1 MDLDVIQYLA
11 KAKKKQDSAA
21 LHSAFNELQEM
32 TEAEDSGGTLSV
44 DQHMYISC
52 AEVALELGCLDITA
66 ACLKKFFNG
75 NPPADQY
82 LCRAFL
88 CQSQLKCPPPTGSMG
103 DFKENVQY
111 FLKAIDISKREK
123 RSHFIVFNASVLYLQ
138 MVRPLLQP
146 GRCCHLISSLRQVV
160 KSLEL
165 VGDKDHSWR
174 AELMMHVIDSLL
186 DAGRTDD
193 AASYARVTEEFIK
206 KHCPHLY
213 SNVFRLQV
221 WHNLSKREILLKKS
235 RQSTTLT
242 VIYKMLQFKRGLGEI
257 SEDELAKK
265 DFNEL
270 EEIFSLLGDSTK
282 VSLRT
287 PIPPANRVSFLLE
300 LALLALQGKNHKV
313 ATKCLKKLKSTGE
326 TSIGEQI
333 IMECI
338 NCEINLRKK
347 ETKMNDYSKSSVEAR
362 LKAIAKL
369 NQCLQAAVREGDPQ
383 AVQAVCATQWSFCL
397 PLLQHNLRRHVKTSL
412 SRVAQA
418 LEDMQCMLFPVRC
431 LVHAELAVT
440 EEEDG
445 LLEASMSHLQKAM
458 LLDNGTQKERLS
470 SAFHL
475 LQLRRNLYQSPSRTE
490 DKAAMLMQ
498 QVKDRQPQQN
508 TDCRPLLLTVG
519 QLLAPADFQ
528 MVLNADNISK
538 ITKVSVG
545 CGPIAQL
552 SAEAHNY
559 YAAVQKLDGYLDRQG
574 ENADNTE
581 RLRLWATLAKTA
593 RKQEVWDV
601 CRVACR
607 FCLLYDEAKS
617 KMSKCHKSK
626 CSEEESST
634 ENLSS
639 YEENQPCPKKL
650 RLLAEICFIT
660 AEVPHYYCIEHEDG
674 NPNWTKQ
681 YLHIRCIFLLATAQ
695 KLQMQGVQLNSPA
708 VLPQD
713 VDVSEDDPHWIIYRD
728 WIQDLS
734 AYATSTFLRAAEL
747 GTHIREPWVVANSAI
762 YLWNYNRHLLIT
774 GHYNCLIPTFQS
786 LVEMFQKTECT
797 GNHALLVLL
806 CDAVARGLYQHLA
819 VPDNME
825 QNSPQDKGKVKSDKG
840 NGGQATV
847 LEPDALLKVQK
858 AFELCNYALSI
869 SNCNTTGETVP
880 IAVQK
885 QLVATWVR
893 IKTLLQQ
900 QTGCSTETDEKNEEI
915 SPMTRVLIAVEM
927 LQSYKNSSHL
937 EGYDPSLS
945 TLVTMV
951 CNCNWTDAVVE
962 LQTWCQLAAFCH
974 HAKEYSLVLSC
985 TERAMQLEDAA
996 SKCLNTTPCLLY
1008 GLPAVNE
1015 MLSTAACLRGLSSI
1029 HESIGDVHI
1038 YKTAM
1043 DMLLSS
1049 VRYAQKAGHPELCFT
1064 AARHYWNN
1072 CLPLTNSPEER
1083 HQFKEPLEAILN
1095 ALLQTYPKHTNK
1107 QDKVKHLQ
1115 KGVPLGSSK
1124 PEAQNEEVLTL
1135 RSSMYC
1141 LLLQIYIDRTDC
1153 NGALQLLD
1161 NAVRD
1166 MPGTK
1171 HRLLLLKYRI
1181 QMKARLGESVL
1192 MDMQTL
1198 QGKEEQ
1204 NCSLMWHK
1212 AALCSCNV
1220 TQQLTCYQK
1229 SVTSLM
1235 SEENQSQKVGFL
1247 LAFGAWLY
1255 CHNLS
1260 TEEAQHQV
1268 QWAIDILL
1276 HLETEQSEK
1285 SAVPVS
1291 DVESQKMDTD
1301 SVKCETLAV
1310 VQGLS
1315 FTQSVSSL
1323 REVQRLDSLVQ
1334 AHTLLAVM
1342 ADRNSP
1348 EHQFNLLRAY
1358 DFVLQIW
1365 QMSTAVVSLTPSE
1378 HAKSQSPTPAGA
1390 KKDKSKSKKP
1400 TPPQVNP
1407 KPVLDLTLPSSLE
1420 YWVKY
1425 TCSEQ
1430 VRYTFKT
1437 NCNPQCISI
1446 HSITNPTQSLF
1457 YLDLLEKEL
1466 HSLSLGHLTLPVMH
1480 LAETFAHD
1488 LLDRRSLS
1496 DLYRLR
1502 IVKTCCQLGMET
1514 HSPYHES
1521 LLNLMKM
1528 PEEEQIRCHG
1538 EITLLQERRRLYKSH
1553 NQKSD
1558 MESHLQRRNLF
1569 KLNIWLD
1576 KAEVC
1581 LGMGLYQGAR
1591 QLLAE
1596 AQLVALEFED
1606 QTLISRIL
1614 LSMATLACD
1623 EQNHTQALYL
1633 LDKAQAQGGDEDFW
1647 YKFTIT
1653 KVAAVVGQ
1661 GLQDLQDKIDQI
1673 IKQGCEALTV
1683 VLQQRINRVSEITF
1697 LIASLEMRG
1706 AIECI
1711 CAISGS
1717 EPGVALFTTELQM
1730 LKAACDTLGRCAR
1743 VFTQLNY
1750 RAHAAKS
1757 HEECTYGLRFLANKA
1772 TDKKEKQRFLL
1783 DGLSHMQ
1790 SAISEQEHVVLNA
1803 ENLLHLEDA
1812 SCGVILSPKWALLRL
1827 RLTLADVCLAILEE
1841 HCEEIVNRALAKD
1854 KTIAEIA
1861 IEDFMRSIPETN
1873 SIEQEWMN
1881 VGSTSGQ
1888 MALCQLAAVN
1898 SCSLDDMEMRAHCLS
1913 LMGKTLRLLA
1923 VQEDPVYMFS
1933 LWNRDMKKA
1942 GPDDPNAT
1950 STEEN
1955 SSKEKESVL
1964 NSKDSK
1970 MTSSKNIEPQP
1981 KKRRVEQLLAQAIN
1995 VLSETV
2001 SLCLQH
2007 SLSVSILSDAS
2018 LNMLECLGQSDH
2030 ELACQYLCL
2039 FQSAC
2044 TVDVMADILS
2054 LACDDTSVSQLSA
2067 LLSLYRK
2074 LCASQ
2079 DGRPTKMLE
2088 GVRHTLNSISKAFS
2102 QLTINPEHLNLLA
2115 ELSSDLKII
2124 LLQHS
2129 KDGSEL
2135 YGALCKVAE
2144 SQENQKA
2151 KTSEGSLT
2159 CSKVAKVS
2167 VCPRALLALREQTRA
2182 FDQKMRHA
2190 LLKEAC
2196 LNEGRQKTPE
2206 EDNSSH
2212 PKNEEENPLT
2222 LHFREIVHQM
2232 EEYLDPLISQFDFT
2246 FLSSQQ
2252 SSQPVSQEL
2261 QTKIEEKKVS
2271 TGEEATPEKSGE
2283 FVVLLADW
2291 NLMELP
2297 LEALPVLEGGRLNSV
2312 SRDFSLQLLCSRI
2325 PREEPVKA
2333 VEKDPKGAKGMKGK
2347 TDQSQVIKATPA
2359 SHVLPE
2365 HTIPVDTRNFKC
2377 IFNDKDIVNTFSNF
2391 EGTSL
2396 VESMKMNWGVYGQ
2409 HFNHLLAGFLDI
2421 KQTPSLSQIEK
2432 VLCQCSG
2439 FMYLGTERFLSP
2451 IPPAKLAALNL
2462 SECHIALLFDLVQST
2477 NVLHSS
2483 NLNIHKRAGQ
2493 RTLEK
2498 PSEVALLLSLNGV
2511 NCIVLN
2517 QWHSSLQQNSE
2528 YMTNFLDNFLS
2539 SRQTSGQIVHFLRQD
2554 EEAMGSNDDSSIS
2567 DLEEDIQH
2575 KPDLTPSAFNCV
2587 LYGLPIM
2594 IGG

>member
-11 KAKKKQDSAA
+11 KAKKKQDPAA
-21 LHSAFNELQEM
+21 LQAAFNELEEM
-32 TEAEDSGGTLSV
+32 TDPDSGGTLSF

-52 AEVALELGCLDITA
+52 AEVGLQLGCLDITA
-66 ACLKKFFNG
+66 ACLKKFFDG

-88 CQSQLKCPPPTGSMG
+88 CQIQLKCPPPTGTMA

-111 FLKAIDISKREK
+111 CLKAIDISKREK
-123 RSHFIVFNASVLYLQ
+123 RSHYIVFNASVLYLQ
-138 MVRPLLQP
+138 TVRPLLQP
-146 GRCCHLISSLRQVV
+146 GRCCHLITSLRQVV
-160 KSLEL
+160 KSLEM
-165 VGDKDHSWR
+165 VVDKDHSWR
-174 AELMMHVIDSLL
+174 AELMMHLIDALL
-186 DAGRTDD
+186 DAGKTDD

-206 KHCPHLY
+206 KHCMHLY
-213 SNVFRLQV
+213 SKVFRLQV
-221 WHNLSKREILLKKS
+221 WHNLSKREIILKKS
-235 RQSTTLT
+235 RQSTALT
-242 VIYKMLQFKRGLGEI
+242 VIYKLLQCKRGLGEI
-257 SEDELAKK
+257 SQDELAKK
-265 DFNEL
+265 DLNEL
-270 EEIFSLLGDSTK
+270 EEIFSLMGESTK
-282 VSLRT
+282 PSLRT
-287 PIPPANRVSFLLE
+287 PIPPSNRVSFLLE
-300 LALLALQGKNHKV
+300 LAFLALQGKNHKV
-313 ATKCLKKLKSTGE
+313 ADKCLKKLKSFGE

-333 IMECI
+333 MMECI

-347 ETKMNDYSKSSVEAR
+347 ETKTNDYSKSSVEAR
-362 LKAIAKL
+362 LKAILKL

-397 PLLQHNLRRHVKTSL
+397 PLLQHNLRRHVKTPL

-418 LEDMQCMLFPVRC
+418 LEDMQCMLFTVRC
-431 LVHAELAVT
+431 QVHAELAVT

-445 LLEASMSHLQKAM
+445 LLEASLNHLQKAM
-458 LLDNGTQKERLS
+458 QLDNGTQKERLS

-475 LQLRRNLYQSPSRTE
+475 LQLRRNLYQTPSRIE

-498 QVKDRQPQQN
+498 QIKERQPH

-538 ITKVSVG
+538 ITKSTVG
-545 CGPIAQL
+545 CGPTAQL

-607 FCLLYDEAKS
+607 FCLLYDEARS

-626 CSEEESST
+626 CSEEEIPSENISSF
-634 ENLSS
+634 
-639 YEENQPCPKKL
+639 EEIQPCPKKL

-660 AEVPHYYCIEHEDG
+660 AE
-674 NPNWTKQ
+674 
-681 YLHIRCIFLLATAQ
+681 ATAQ
-695 KLQMQGVQLNSPA
+695 KLQMLGVQLNSPA

-713 VDVSEDDPHWIIYRD
+713 VGVSEDDKHWIIYRD

-734 AYATSTFLRAAEL
+734 GYATSTFLRAAEL
-747 GTHIREPWVVANSAI
+747 GTQIREPWVVANSAI
-762 YLWNYNRHLLIT
+762 YLWNYNKHLLVT
-774 GHYNCLIPTFQS
+774 GDYNCLIPTFQS

-806 CDAVARGLYQHLA
+806 CDAVARGLYLHLA
-819 VPDNME
+819 VPDKME
-825 QNSPQDKGKVKSDKG
+825 QAYPQDKGKVKFDK
-840 NGGQATV
+840 QITSVSTTV
-847 LEPDALLKVQK
+847 LEPDDLIKVQK

-869 SNCNTTGETVP
+869 SNNNTTGETVP

-885 QLVATWVR
+885 QVVATWVR

-900 QTGCSTETDEKNEEI
+900 QTGCNGETEEKNEEY

-927 LQSYKNSSHL
+927 LQSYKNASPM

-945 TLVTMV
+945 TLVSMV
-951 CNCNWTDAVVE
+951 SNCNWTDAVVE

-974 HAKEYSLVLSC
+974 HAKEYSLVLNC

-996 SKCLNTTPCLLY
+996 LKCLNTTPCLLY

-1029 HESIGDVHI
+1029 HQSIGDLHI

-1049 VRYAQKAGHPELCFT
+1049 IRYALKAGHPELCFT

-1072 CLPLTNSPEER
+1072 CLPLTHSPEER
-1083 HQFKEPLEAILN
+1083 HQLKEPLEAILS
-1095 ALLQTYPKHTNK
+1095 ALLQTHPKHTNK
-1107 QDKVKHLQ
+1107 QDKVKQPQ

-1135 RSSMYC
+1135 RSSMYG
-1141 LLLQIYIDRTDC
+1141 LLLQIYIDRTDF

-1212 AALCSCNV
+1212 AALCSCNK
-1220 TQQLTCYQK
+1220 TQQMTCYQK

-1235 SEENQSQKVGFL
+1235 SEENQWQKISFL

-1255 CHNLS
+1255 CHNMS

-1276 HLETEQSEK
+1276 HLGTGQSEK
-1285 SAVPVS
+1285 SGVAVS
-1291 DVESQKMDTD
+1291 EEGSEEMDTG
-1301 SVKCETLAV
+1301 SLKCETLAV

-1315 FTQSVSSL
+1315 FTQTVSSL
-1323 REVQRLDSLVQ
+1323 KEVQRLDSLVQ

-1342 ADRNSP
+1342 ADRNSS

-1365 QMSTAVVSLTPSE
+1365 QVSAEVVSMSPSE
-1378 HAKSQSPTPAGA
+1378 NIKGQSPNPAGN
-1390 KKDKSKSKKP
+1390 KKDKGKGKKLKDP
-1400 TPPQVNP
+1400 SPPDMTP
-1407 KPVLDLTLPSSLE
+1407 KPVLEPTRPYTLE

-1425 TCSEQ
+1425 ICSDQ

-1437 NCNPQCISI
+1437 NRNPQCINI
-1446 HSITNPTQSLF
+1446 HTITNQNQSLF

-1466 HSLSLGHLTLPVMH
+1466 NSLSLSHLTLPIMH

-1502 IVKTCCQLGMET
+1502 IVRTCCQLGMET
-1514 HSPYHES
+1514 HSSYHES
-1521 LLNLMKM
+1521 LLSLMNM
-1528 PEEEQIRCHG
+1528 REQEQIRCHRAF
-1538 EITLLQERRRLYKSH
+1538 TLLQERRRLYKSN
-1553 NQKSD
+1553 NQKTD
-1558 MESHLQRRNLF
+1558 MESGLQRRNSFRLD
-1569 KLNIWLD
+1569 IWID
-1576 KAEVC
+1576 KADVC
-1581 LGMGLYQGAR
+1581 IEMGLYQGAR

-1596 AQLVALEFED
+1596 AQLVALEFDD
-1606 QTLISRIL
+1606 QSVMPRIL
-1614 LSMATLACD
+1614 LSMATLAC
-1623 EQNHTQALYL
+1623 EEHNYAEALYL
-1633 LDKAQAQGGDEDFW
+1633 LDKAQAMGGDEHFW
-1647 YKFTIT
+1647 YKFTLT

-1661 GLQDLQDKIDQI
+1661 RPQDAQTKMDQI

-1683 VLQQRINRVSEITF
+1683 VLKQRLNRVSEITF
-1697 LIASLEMRG
+1697 LIESLEMRG

-1711 CAISGS
+1711 SAICGS
-1717 EPGVALFTTELQM
+1717 EPGVRLSTKEFLV
-1730 LKAACDTLGRCAR
+1730 LKAACDTLGKCAS
-1743 VFTQLNY
+1743 VFTHLNY

-1757 HEECTYGLRFLANKA
+1757 HEQCTYGLRFLAYKA

-1783 DGLSHMQ
+1783 DALSHMQ
-1790 SAISEQEHVVLNA
+1790 LSISEQERVVLNA
-1803 ENLLHLEDA
+1803 ENLLQLEEA
-1812 SCGVILSPKWALLRL
+1812 SSGAILSPKWTLLRL
-1827 RLTLADVCLAILEE
+1827 RLSLVDVCLAILEE
-1841 HCEEIVNRALAKD
+1841 HCEEIVNRALTKD
-1854 KTIAEIA
+1854 KTIAQIA

-1881 VGSTSGQ
+1881 VGSTLGQ
-1888 MALCQLAAVN
+1888 MALGQLAAVN
-1898 SCSLDDMEMRAHCLS
+1898 SCSLDDLEMRAHCLC

-1923 VQEDPVYMFS
+1923 VQEDPVYISS
-1933 LWNRDMKKA
+1933 LWKK
-1942 GPDDPNAT
+1942 DPKLQVT
-1950 STEEN
+1950 CDSTVKITEEEN
-1955 SSKEKESVL
+1955 CVKDKESVL
-1964 NSKDSK
+1964 SSKESR
-1970 MTSSKNIEPQP
+1970 MTSAKSTEPQQ
-1981 KKRRVEQLLAQAIN
+1981 KKHKVELLLAQANN

-2007 SLSVSILSDAS
+2007 NLSASILSDAS
-2018 LNMLECLGQSDH
+2018 LNMLECLGNSHH
-2030 ELACQYLCL
+2030 ELACQYLAL

-2044 TVDVMADILS
+2044 IADVMADVLS

-2074 LCASQ
+2074 LFVSQ
-2079 DGRPTKMLE
+2079 EGRPTKMLE
-2088 GVRHTLNSISKAFS
+2088 AVRHSLNSISKAFS
-2102 QLTINPEHLNLLA
+2102 QLTINPNHLNLLA
-2115 ELSSDLKII
+2115 ELSPDLNII

-2135 YGALCKVAE
+2135 YGAFYKVTE
-2144 SQENQKA
+2144 PQENLKG
-2151 KTSEGSLT
+2151 KTTPGSPT
-2159 CSKVAKVS
+2159 CSRVAKIS
-2167 VCPRALLALREQTRA
+2167 VCPRALLALREQARA

-2190 LLKEAC
+2190 LLKETC
-2196 LNEGRQKTPE
+2196 LHEGRVKTPE
-2206 EDNSSH
+2206 EDQVSH
-2212 PKNEEENPLT
+2212 PTSDEKNALT
-2222 LHFREIVHQM
+2222 LHFKDIVHKM

-2246 FLSSQQ
+2246 FLSSPE
-2252 SSQPVSQEL
+2252 SADPAPEEC
-2261 QTKIEEKKVS
+2261 QTKTEDKKV
-2271 TGEEATPEKSGE
+2271 TICEAAPQNPGE

-2291 NLMELP
+2291 KLMELP
-2297 LEALPVLEGGRLNSV
+2297 LEALSILQGDLLTSV

-2325 PREEPVKA
+2325 PKEEPKKVD
-2333 VEKDPKGAKGMKGK
+2333 KDAKGGKGMKGK
-2347 TDQSQVIKATPA
+2347 GNQSQVIKATPIDHA
-2359 SHVLPE
+2359 LPE

-2396 VESMKMNWGVYGQ
+2396 VERMKMNWPAYGQ
-2409 HFNHLLAGFLDI
+2409 HFTNLLAGFLSI
-2421 KQTPSLSQIEK
+2421 KQTPSLGEMEQLLSK
-2432 VLCQCSG
+2432 CSG
-2439 FMYLGTERFLSP
+2439 FMYLGAERFLAP
-2451 IPPAKLAALNL
+2451 IPLAKLAALNL
-2462 SECHIALLFDLVQST
+2462 SECHMALIFDLVQS

-2483 NLNIHKRAGQ
+2483 NNDMHKRAGQ

-2498 PSEVALLLSLNGV
+2498 PSEIALLLSLNGV
-2511 NCIVLN
+2511 TCIVLN
-2517 QWHSSLQQNSE
+2517 QWHSSLEQNSE

-2539 SRQTSGQIVHFLRQD
+2539 GRQTSGQIVHSLRQD
-2554 EEAMGSNDDSSIS
+2554 DDTTESNGFFFLMGNLF
-2567 DLEEDIQH
+2567 DLYR
-2575 KPDLTPSAFNCV
+2575 F
-2587 LYGLPIM
+2587 
-2594 IGG
+2594 

>member
-11 KAKKKQDSAA
+11 KARKKQDSAA
-21 LHSAFNELQEM
+21 LQSAFNELEEM
-32 TEAEDSGGTLSV
+32 TEAEVSGGTLSV

-52 AEVALELGCLDITA
+52 AEVALELGCLEITA
-66 ACLKKFFNG
+66 ACLKKFFDG

-123 RSHFIVFNASVLYLQ
+123 RSHYIVFNASVIYLQ

-165 VGDKDHSWR
+165 VADKDHSWR
-174 AELMMHVIDSLL
+174 AELMMHLIDSLL
-186 DAGRTDD
+186 DAGKTDD

-221 WHNLSKREILLKKS
+221 WHNLSKREVLLKKS
-235 RQSTTLT
+235 RQSTALT

-257 SEDELAKK
+257 NEDELAKK

-282 VSLRT
+282 ASLRT
-287 PIPPANRVSFLLE
+287 PIPPSNRVSFLLE

-313 ATKCLKKLKSTGE
+313 AAKCLKKLKSAGE

-333 IMECI
+333 IMECV

-347 ETKMNDYSKSSVEAR
+347 ETKTNDYSKSSVEAR

-397 PLLQHNLRRHVKTSL
+397 PLLQHNLRRHIKTPL

-431 LVHAELAVT
+431 QVHAELAVT

-445 LLEASMSHLQKAM
+445 LLEASMTHLQKAM
-458 LLDNGTQKERLS
+458 LLDNGTEKERLS

-475 LQLRRNLYQSPSRTE
+475 LQLRRNLYQTPSRTE

-519 QLLAPADFQ
+519 QILAPADFQ

-538 ITKVSVG
+538 ITKASVG

-581 RLRLWATLAKTA
+581 RLRLWAALAKTA

-607 FCLLYDEAKS
+607 FCLLYDEARS

-634 ENLSS
+634 ENLNS
-639 YEENQPCPKKL
+639 YEENQPCAKKL

-660 AEVPHYYCIEHEDG
+660 AE
-674 NPNWTKQ
+674 
-681 YLHIRCIFLLATAQ
+681 ATAQ
-695 KLQMQGVQLNSPA
+695 KLQMQDVQLNSPA

-747 GTHIREPWVVANSAI
+747 GTQIREPWVVANSAI

-774 GHYNCLIPTFQS
+774 GDYNCLIPTFQS

-825 QNSPQDKGKVKSDKG
+825 QAYQQDKGKVKSEKV
-840 NGGQATV
+840 NGGQAAV

-885 QLVATWVR
+885 QLVATWVQ

-900 QTGCSTETDEKNEEI
+900 QTGCSTDTDEKGRLSELTSAERRDTPWTGRQPINEEI

-951 CNCNWTDAVVE
+951 SNCNWTDAVVE

-996 SKCLNTTPCLLY
+996 STCLNITPCLLY

-1083 HQFKEPLEAILN
+1083 HQLKEPLEAILN
-1095 ALLQTYPKHTNK
+1095 ALLHTYPKHTNK

-1135 RSSMYC
+1135 RSSLYC

-1235 SEENQSQKVGFL
+1235 SEENQWQKVGFL

-1260 TEEAQHQV
+1260 IEDAQHQV

-1285 SAVPVS
+1285 S
-1291 DVESQKMDTD
+1291 DEESQKMDTG

-1315 FTQSVSSL
+1315 FTHTVSSL

-1365 QMSTAVVSLTPSE
+1365 QVSTAVVSLTPSE
-1378 HAKSQSPTPAGA
+1378 HVKSQSPTPAGA
-1390 KKDKSKSKKP
+1390 KKDKGKGKKVKDP
-1400 TPPQVNP
+1400 SPPEVNP
-1407 KPVLDLTLPSSLE
+1407 KPVLDHTLPLSLE

-1437 NCNPQCISI
+1437 NCNPQCINI

-1466 HSLSLGHLTLPVMH
+1466 HSLSLSHLTLPIMH

-1502 IVKTCCQLGMET
+1502 IVRTCCQLGMET
-1514 HSPYHES
+1514 HSSYYES
-1521 LLNLMKM
+1521 LLNLTKM
-1528 PEEEQIRCHG
+1528 QEQEQIRCHG
-1538 EITLLQERRRLYKSH
+1538 AITLLRERRRLYKSH

-1558 MESHLQRRNLF
+1558 IESHLQRRNLF
-1569 KLNIWLD
+1569 WLNIWVD

-1606 QTLISRIL
+1606 QTLMSRIL

-1633 LDKAQAQGGDEDFW
+1633 LDKAQALGGDEHFW
-1647 YKFTIT
+1647 YKFTLT

-1661 GLQDLQDKIDQI
+1661 RLQDAQAKIDQV

-1683 VLQQRINRVSEITF
+1683 VLQQRVNRVSEITF

-1717 EPGVALFTTELQM
+1717 EPGVALSTTELQM
-1730 LKAACDTLGRCAR
+1730 QKAACDTLGRCAR

-1750 RAHAAKS
+1750 RDHAAKS
-1757 HEECTYGLRFLANKA
+1757 NEACTYGLRFLASKA

-1790 SAISEQEHVVLNA
+1790 LAISEQEHVVLIA
-1803 ENLLHLEDA
+1803 ENLLHLEQA
-1812 SCGVILSPKWALLRL
+1812 SCGVLLSPKWALLRL

-1881 VGSTSGQ
+1881 VGSTLGQ
-1888 MALCQLAAVN
+1888 LALGQLAAVN

-1923 VQEDPVYMFS
+1923 VQEDPVYMSS
-1933 LWNRDMKKA
+1933 LWDRELKKA
-1942 GPDDPNAT
+1942 GPCDPTTT
-1950 STEEN
+1950 STEEEN
-1955 SSKEKESVL
+1955 SGKEKDSVLSSKE
-1964 NSKDSK
+1964 SK
-1970 MTSSKNIEPQP
+1970 MTSAKNTEPQQ
-1981 KKRRVEQLLAQAIN
+1981 KKRKVEQLLAQAIK

-2007 SLSVSILSDAS
+2007 NLSVSILSDAS

-2030 ELACQYLCL
+2030 ELACQYLAL

-2044 TVDVMADILS
+2044 TVDVMADVLS

-2074 LCASQ
+2074 LLASQ
-2079 DGRPTKMLE
+2079 AGRPTKMVE
-2088 GVRHTLNSISKAFS
+2088 GVRHSLNSISKAFS
-2102 QLTINPEHLNLLA
+2102 QLTINPNHLNLLA

-2135 YGALCKVAE
+2135 YGALYKVAE

-2151 KTSEGSLT
+2151 KTPQGSLA

-2167 VCPRALLALREQTRA
+2167 VCPTALLALREQTRA

-2196 LNEGRQKTPE
+2196 LHEGREETPE
-2206 EDNSSH
+2206 EHHISH
-2212 PKNEEENPLT
+2212 PRHDEENALT
-2222 LHFREIVHQM
+2222 LHLREIVHQM
-2232 EEYLDPLISQFDFT
+2232 EEYLNPLISQFDFT

-2252 SSQPVSQEL
+2252 SSQALSQES
-2261 QTKIEEKKVS
+2261 QTKSEEKKIS
-2271 TGEEATPEKSGE
+2271 SGEEDTPQQSGE

-2291 NLMELP
+2291 KLMELP
-2297 LEALPVLEGGRLNSV
+2297 LEALSVLEGDRLNSV
-2312 SRDFSLQLLCSRI
+2312 SRDFSVQLLCSRI
-2325 PREEPVKA
+2325 PREQPIKA
-2333 VEKDPKGAKGMKGK
+2333 VEKDPKGGKGTKGK
-2347 TDQSQVIKATPA
+2347 ANQSQVIKVIPT

-2365 HTIPVDTRNFKC
+2365 HTVSVDTRNFKC

-2391 EGTSL
+2391 ERTTL
-2396 VESMKMNWGVYGQ
+2396 VERMKMNWGAYGQ
-2409 HFNHLLAGFLDI
+2409 HFNHLLAGFVGI
-2421 KQTPSLSQIEK
+2421 KQTPSLSQLEK

-2439 FMYLGTERFLSP
+2439 FMYLGTERFLAP

-2462 SECHIALLFDLVQST
+2462 SECHMALLFDLVQST
-2477 NVLHSS
+2477 NALHSS
-2483 NLNIHKRAGQ
+2483 NLNMHKRAGQ

-2498 PSEVALLLSLNGV
+2498 PSEVALLLSMNGV

-2539 SRQTSGQIVHFLRQD
+2539 GRQTSGQIVHFLRQD
-2554 EEAMGSNDDSSIS
+2554 DEATGSNDHSSIS
-2567 DLEEDIQH
+2567 DSEEELQH

-2594 IGG
+2594 TGT